1 MGINKAA
8 GTVATGGRERGFSL
22 IELMVVVAIAAVLA
36 SIAIPSYRDYV
47 RRGAIEEATS
57 QLSAGRVVFEQFFLD
72 NRTYDGAEALCPAPT
87 DRFTFDCG
95 APDDTSYTITA
106 TGRNGMQDFEYTIN
120 EADLRTSDT
129 LWGSGNCWIMRKGD
143 TC

>member
-1 MGINKAA
+1 MGINKAT

-22 IELMVVVAIAAVLA
+22 IELMVVVAIAAVLI
-36 SIAIPSYRDYV
+36 SVAIPSYRDYV

-72 NRTYDGAEALCPAPT
+72 NRTYDGAACPAST
-87 DRFTFDCG
+87 DRFAIACD
-95 APDDTSYTITA
+95 ADDASYTITA
-106 TGRNGMQDFEYTIN
+106 TGQGGLEGFEFTID
-120 EADLRTSDT
+120 EADTRTSDT
-129 LWGSGNCWIMRKGD
+129 LWGSGNCWITRKGD

>member
-1 MGINKAA
+1 MGINKAT

-22 IELMVVVAIAAVLA
+22 IELMVVVAIAAILA

-72 NRTYDGAEALCPAPT
+72 NRTYDGAACPAST
-87 DRFTFDCG
+87 DRFTIACE
-95 APDDTSYTITA
+95 ADDTSYTITA
-106 TGRNGMQDFEYTIN
+106 TGQGGLEGFEFTID
-120 EADLRTSDT
+120 EADTRTSDT
-129 LWGSGNCWIMRKGD
+129 LWGTGNCWITRKGD